1 LLPGVK
7 RSSEEHDAMEVN
19 LKIARLVTKQLF
31 HLFGYRSKQ
40 KDATHLILKNREY
53 RSKTADYK
61 EQLWFKG

>member
-1 LLPGVK
+1 
-7 RSSEEHDAMEVN
+7 MEVN